1 VAYQFLALIAGAR
14 FGDYQAGYRF
24 GRLGYEL
31 AEQRGWK
38 RLQPRTYSFFG
49 GLVLPWT
56 RPFKSS
62 RDLLRRASALAT
74 NIDDVISVG
83 ASCVYLHTNM
93 LIAGDPLGDV
103 EREAERSLEFAQK
116 TRFGL
121 IVEMMAAQI
130 GLARTLSGSTRR
142 FGCFDDDQFEELLTE
157 RRLASNPNL
166 SGKSGAPR
174 RSRQGL
180 DVRGN
185 RRRVPGA

>member
-1 VAYQFLALIAGAR
+1 M
-14 FGDYQAGYRF
+14 
-24 GRLGYEL
+24 
-31 AEQRGWK
+31 
-38 RLQPRTYSFFG
+38 
-49 GLVLPWT
+49 LPWT
-56 RPFKSS
+56 RRFKSS

-74 NIDDVISVG
+74 NIGDVISVG

-130 GLARTLSGSTRR
+130 GLARTLRGSTRR

-157 RRLASNPNL
+157 RRLASNSN
-166 SGKSGAPR
+166 PR
-174 RSRQGL
+174 WT
-180 DVRGN
+180 V
-185 RRRVPGA
+185 